1 MRNGEKWILFVHT
14 GQLPPLCSPEGQD
27 KNLCPVEMGWKGP
40 QVLTLTF
47 WNGHTS
53 LQGPP
58 KPCVSLWLFMTC
70 RCLQGPGSHFL
81 LKCKHI
87 PSELG
92 NLSGILPPSYSR
104 IDLIVVLYEVGG
116 RARCLRKQVKKRKHA
131 LKVKINES
139 VYLLLLPLA
148 SLLFWVPPIICFTS
162 LHVIP
167 RVSTYLI

>member
-1 MRNGEKWILFVHT
+1 MVRNGEKWILFVHT

-104 IDLIVVLYEVGG
+104 IPSFQQNLF
-116 RARCLRKQVKKRKHA
+116 RKPNWCRNT
-131 LKVKINES
+131 KI
-139 VYLLLLPLA
+139 
-148 SLLFWVPPIICFTS
+148 FS
-162 LHVIP
+162 LHPTASQLLMRSMDIFIKEAFVMWLDCI
-167 RVSTYLI
+167 VSDSSFLRILEILCTT